1 MTDST
6 LESIPQPTLVV
17 DAKGLRCPLPILK
30 AKKALTDLQ
39 AGDVLEVQTTD
50 HSALRDF
57 QAFCKQTGNP
67 LLLQKEEGE
76 VTYHYLA
83 RRA

>member
-1 MTDST
+1 MTSGSVETPDAV
-6 LESIPQPTLVV
+6 LVV
-17 DAKGLRCPLPILK
+17 DARGLACPLPILK
-30 AKKALTDLQ
+30 AKKALTGLEP
-39 AGDVLEVQTTD
+39 GEVLEVVTTD
-50 HSALRDF
+50 QNASRDF

-67 LLLQKEEGE
+67 LLLQKEDGD